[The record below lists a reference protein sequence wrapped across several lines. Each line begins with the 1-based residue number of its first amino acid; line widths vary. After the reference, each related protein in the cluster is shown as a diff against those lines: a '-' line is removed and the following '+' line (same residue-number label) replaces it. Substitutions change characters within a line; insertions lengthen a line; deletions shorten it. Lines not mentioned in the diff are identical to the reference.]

1 VILQALV
8 KLAEAEGL
16 CRDLDFEYKP
26 VAWLVR
32 LRPDGTLINI
42 ESTYTDSPLVE
53 GSKKK
58 PKAVAKQCNVPRQAP
73 SRSGTKAPAEFFV
86 DNAKYVFGRST
97 PDKPFSEAEGA
108 QKSGWFLELV
118 RGCANATGDAGALA
132 VVSFLER
139 VRRGEYPE
147 ALRPETKSNDLFV
160 FALGTGGDFVHLRPK
175 VQEHWRRLR
184 LSPAAEATE
193 LADSAHGDEPASRRC
208 LITGQPVQ
216 HVGIFPK
223 IDRVPGCATPGGVSL
238 VGFNAPAFESHGWDG
253 NDNAPF
259 SRAAAEAAAT
269 ALNRLLNPD
278 CPNPGK
284 ADEKLPRRRL
294 SLGGDTVLVYW
305 AAGARAPET
314 IDFFADAIIADPPD
328 PERVADLYRSVWQ
341 GKPVAIDDPAMFY
354 AMTLSGAQGRAVL
367 RDWMETTVRDVYAH
381 LADHFRDLL
390 IVRNTP
396 PAKGK
401 PPSPAIP
408 LPLLLNSLAAP
419 GQSDVP
425 AAMAAD
431 LVRAA
436 IGGTPYPFA
445 ILQKALLRTRAE
457 SGGNEWIDSARRD
470 ARAALI
476 KAVLNRRRRA
486 LPDAAARYQEIT
498 VNMDP
503 NSTSTGYNLG
513 ALLAVLERLQTEALG
528 DVNASVIDKYF
539 TAASATPRAVF
550 DRLLKGARHH
560 ARKAADEN
568 PQRVFGLERLLDEL
582 VGRVSPTSGGFPA
595 SLDLEQQ
602 GLFVIGYHHMRKFL
616 WMSREERDAWEAEH
630 ADASKAFTR
639 KKTAP
644 SAESAV

>member
-1 VILQALV
+1 VILQALTE
-8 KLAEAEGL
+8 LAASEGL
-16 CRDLDFEYKP
+16 CDDPDYEFKP

-32 LRPDGTLINI
+32 LRPDGSLINI
-42 ESTYTDSPLVE
+42 ESTYNDAPVAE
-53 GSKKK
+53 QSKKK
-58 PKAVAKQCNVPRQAP
+58 PKALAKQLLVPRFP
-73 SRSGTKAPAEFFV
+73 VGKSGTKAPSAFLVE
-86 DNAKYVFGRST
+86 NAKYVFGRPT
-97 PDKPFSEAEGA
+97 ADKSFDAEEGRE
-108 QKSGWFLELV
+108 KSGWFGDQV
-118 RGCANATGDAGALA
+118 RDCAVATQDDSVRTILN
-132 VVSFLER
+132 FLEA
-139 VRRGEYPE
+139 VERGDQQVT
-147 ALRPETKSNDLFV
+147 LDPETKSNELFA
-160 FALGTGGDFVHLRPK
+160 FLIGTGADFVHLRPAVRAYWK
-175 VQEHWRRLR
+175 QMR
-184 LSPAAEATE
+184 SG
-193 LADSAHGDEPASRRC
+193 ADRSESTARFRC
-208 LITGQPVQ
+208 LVTGMPISEP
-216 HVGIFPK
+216 GLFPLIK
-223 IDRVPGCATPGGVSL
+223 RVPGGATAGSGL
-238 VGFNAPAFESHGWDG
+238 VGFNQRSFESHGWNG
-253 NDNAPF
+253 NENAPV

-278 CPNPGK
+278 CPKPGNP
-284 ADEKLPRRRL
+284 DEKLPRRRL

-305 AAGARAPET
+305 APGARTPET

-328 PERVADLYRSVWQ
+328 PERVADVYRSVWQ
-341 GKPVAIDDPAMFY
+341 GKSVAIDDPAMFY

-367 RDWMETTVRDVYAH
+367 RDWLETTVRDVYAH
-381 LADHFRDLL
+381 LADHFRDLA

-396 PAKGK
+396 PAKAK

-419 GQSDVP
+419 GQSDVS
-425 AAMAAD
+425 AAMAVD
-431 LVRAA
+431 LVHAA

-486 LPDAAARYQEIT
+486 LPDVAARYQEIT

-539 TAASATPRAVF
+539 AAASATPRAVY

-582 VGRVSPTSGGFPA
+582 VGRVSPTAGGFPA